1 MLDNR
6 PRVYALASYTVK
18 KRPSGWFFR
27 KTDSDDEWRGPYSS
41 EISVCLMLAR
51 QLKREVIKRGRL
63 CVLKTS
69 STLMRRRNPLI
80 PTRVD

>member
-27 KTDSDDEWRGPYSS
+27 KTDSDDEWRGPYTS
-41 EISVCLMLAR
+41 ETSVCLMLAR
-51 QLKREVIKRGRL
+51 QLKREAIKRDRPFEE
-63 CVLKTS
+63 
-69 STLMRRRNPLI
+69 R
-80 PTRVD
+80 